1 MCSFENRLYTKTNFV
16 VHHNIFYCALTNI
29 YILALLFGSRPATL
43 MNDCYIHHNCSM
55 CSSAMV
61 EEKIIGVRRRGLR
74 ASRSRSE
81 RKQQYSPGFSV
92 VKERTCLRAE
102 TYTWKIPTLSDLY
115 SNSSTKL

>member
-61 EEKIIGVRRRGLR
+61 EEKTHWCEKKRTKSKQIE
-74 ASRSRSE
+74 E
-81 RKQQYSPGFSV
+81 RKEATV
-92 VKERTCLRAE
+92 
-102 TYTWKIPTLSDLY
+102 
-115 SNSSTKL
+115 